1 MAQLMESDLMVATRP
16 AAAGETV
23 YSPCR
28 DSYKR
33 PFDLTILFL
42 SFVFAFPLWALIW
55 TLIPLVIRLTDEG
68 PVFYVQ
74 ERMGKNGRRFNLIKF
89 RTMVVNAERET
100 GPVWAGEEDDR
111 VTPIGRFLRRTH
123 LDEVP
128 QVVNILRGEM
138 SLVGPRPER
147 PELFE
152 QFCDEIPEFHLRLR
166 VKPGIAGLAQV
177 KGLYH
182 TTPRNK
188 LRYDNIYIDTF
199 NPWMD
204 FKLFVCSIWLA
215 FLRRGC

>member
-1 MAQLMESDLMVATRP
+1 MAQLLETDLLVAPQPTT
-16 AAAGETV
+16 AGALPH
-23 YSPCR
+23 YPCR
-28 DSYKR
+28 DGYKR

-42 SFVFAFPLWALIW
+42 SFLFAFPVWALIW
-55 TLIPLVIRLTDEG
+55 TLIPLVIRLTDGG
-68 PVFYVQ
+68 PIFYVQ

-89 RTMVVNAERET
+89 RTMIVNAEQAT
-100 GPVWAGEEDDR
+100 GPIWAHERDDR
-111 VTPIGRFLRRTH
+111 VTRVGRLLRRTH

-128 QVVNILRGEM
+128 QVINILRGEM

-152 QFCDEIPEFHLRLR
+152 EFCAEIPDFHLRLR

-177 KGLYH
+177 HGLYH

-188 LRYDNIYIDTF
+188 LRYDNLYIESF

-204 FKLFVCSIWLA
+204 FKLFVCSLWLA

>member
-1 MAQLMESDLMVATRP
+1 MAQLLETDLLVAP
-16 AAAGETV
+16 QSVAAGELT
-23 YSPCR
+23 YYPCR
-28 DSYKR
+28 DGYKR
-33 PFDLTILFL
+33 PFDLAILFL
-42 SFVFAFPLWALIW
+42 SFLFAFPVWALIW
-55 TLIPLVIRLTDEG
+55 TVIPLVIRLTDGG
-68 PVFYVQ
+68 PIFYVQ

-89 RTMVVNAERET
+89 RTMIVNAEQET
-100 GPVWAGEEDDR
+100 GPIWAHEGDDR
-111 VTPIGRFLRRTH
+111 VTRVGRLLRRTH

-128 QVVNILRGEM
+128 QVINILRGEM

-152 QFCDEIPEFHLRLR
+152 EFCAEIPEFRLRLR

-177 KGLYH
+177 HGLYH

-188 LRYDNIYIDTF
+188 LRYDNLYIETF

-204 FKLFVCSIWLA
+204 FKLFVCSLWLA